1 MYLKLATSTVCAT
14 RSPFDLLPQP
24 PQPEGPDTPTTY
36 F

>member
-1 MYLKLATSTVCAT
+1 VCAT

-24 PQPEGPDTPTTY
+24 PPPEGPATPTRQ